1 MIMVVVDSLSKYAH
15 FISLRHPF
23 TARMVAEAFVKEVI
37 KLHGFPETMVDK
49 DKIFLSRFWED
60 LFKTQGTSLH
70 KSTAY
75 HSQSDGQTEVVN
87 ICLEA
92 YLRCFAGRKPSS
104 WSQWLPWA
112 EYWYNTSYHSA
123 TKSTPFKALYGR
135 DPPKLLRFG
144 DIPTANTEVEVMI
157 QDRDALLHE
166 LCENLGTA
174 QARIQAT
181 SNKKRRD
188 IEFEQGNWVF
198 LKLRP
203 YRQLSVVSRRAE
215 KLAPRYFGLYQ
226 VEKRVEKVAYKLR
239 LPSHSLIHSVFHVS
253 QFKGVVEPQVRVQEI
268 PLIMSSSLEWDTESE
283 EILDIRRSVEN
294 GQLEVLVH
302 WVTRI

>member
-87 ICLEA
+87 ICLET

-144 DIPTANTEVEVMI
+144 DIPTSNAEVEVMI
-157 QDRDALLHE
+157 
-166 LCENLGTA
+166 
-174 QARIQAT
+174 
-181 SNKKRRD
+181 
-188 IEFEQGNWVF
+188 
-198 LKLRP
+198 
-203 YRQLSVVSRRAE
+203 
-215 KLAPRYFGLYQ
+215 
-226 VEKRVEKVAYKLR
+226 
-239 LPSHSLIHSVFHVS
+239 
-253 QFKGVVEPQVRVQEI
+253 
-268 PLIMSSSLEWDTESE
+268 
-283 EILDIRRSVEN
+283 
-294 GQLEVLVH
+294 
-302 WVTRI
+302 